1 MALESKLSPFKITIE
16 TMTYKPHVEQNLIP
30 TPSRKSTLQKH
41 PTKAPQFPVLFDLN
55 SLIAEITSAAW
66 QFFLQSTLVMAFS
79 QPTFLVEIIS

>member
-1 MALESKLSPFKITIE
+1 M
-16 TMTYKPHVEQNLIP
+16 
-30 TPSRKSTLQKH
+30 QKH